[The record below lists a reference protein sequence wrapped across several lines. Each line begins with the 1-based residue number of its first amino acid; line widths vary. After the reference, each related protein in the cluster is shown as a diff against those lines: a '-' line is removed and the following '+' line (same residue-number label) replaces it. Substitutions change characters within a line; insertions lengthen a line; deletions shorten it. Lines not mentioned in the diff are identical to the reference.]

1 MGCGQ
6 HMPTLQADVD
16 ALLEG
21 FGSSQDVK
29 EKCSLVL
36 PSLQLRDAETHEV
49 LQCIKWIQM
58 ELIDYSSAKKLIL
71 IRLVIGL
78 SVEGF
83 VFCDLRDVLTH
94 LWKSF
99 GLLVLVGLWKQLIA
113 AGLRNMDWR
122 WNKMIRAHLSR
133 IYLPSTKLQYARLF
147 WKPQDI
153 AVELYVCRSYATQP
167 HRSSSSTF

>member
-1 MGCGQ
+1 
-6 HMPTLQADVD
+6 
-16 ALLEG
+16 
-21 FGSSQDVK
+21 
-29 EKCSLVL
+29 
-36 PSLQLRDAETHEV
+36 
-49 LQCIKWIQM
+49 M

-122 WNKMIRAHLSR
+122 
-133 IYLPSTKLQYARLF
+133 
-147 WKPQDI
+147 
-153 AVELYVCRSYATQP
+153 
-167 HRSSSSTF
+167 